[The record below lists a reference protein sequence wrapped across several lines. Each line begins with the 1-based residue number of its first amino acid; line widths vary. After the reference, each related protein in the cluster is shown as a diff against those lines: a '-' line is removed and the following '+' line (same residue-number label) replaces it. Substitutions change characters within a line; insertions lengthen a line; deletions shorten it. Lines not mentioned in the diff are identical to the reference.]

1 MSLVRV
7 SAVRIDSIL
16 RNRRI
21 TPDDLDVRLGLN
33 LRVADLVAED
43 QNIDLDDLEALASL
57 LKRPWP
63 YLLIDDP
70 EPPPATGQDHRT
82 VANQAVGVTPEL
94 VAELEAAS
102 EMLDAAIE
110 LFPDDV
116 IQLPAVRIDVDV
128 PVETAG
134 EYVRGALA
142 VTLDQQAAAK
152 DGYAALRLWVEALHR
167 QRIYV
172 AQRRLEDPTVRAF
185 SLRRDQHCMVVV
197 DTQDTP
203 YARLFSIVHEYVH
216 VLMRATGLC
225 DLDDHATIERFCN
238 AVAGAALL
246 PAELLADARTH
257 PWGHDDT
264 EDDAALRLLSRH
276 VHVSQAALL
285 IRMKDLGYITQTRFD
300 MLDGRRQ
307 TRRTESKDGGSYYPS
322 QINRVGRRF
331 AGEVLTSLDSGRL
344 ARQDAAALLGVA
356 EHNVARYRAE
366 FAAGSGR

>member
-21 TPDDLDVRLGLN
+21 APGDLDARLGHN

-43 QNIDLDDLEALASL
+43 QDIELADLEALASL

-63 YLLIDDP
+63 YLVIDDP
-70 EPPPATGQDHRT
+70 EPPPSTGQDHRT
-82 VANQAVGVTPEL
+82 VANQAAGITPEL
-94 VAELEAAS
+94 VSELEAAA
-102 EMLDAAIE
+102 EMLEAAVE

-116 IQLPAVRIDVDV
+116 VQLPALRIDVAV

-134 EYVRGALA
+134 ERVRTALR
-142 VTLDQQAAAK
+142 VTVDEQRAAK
-152 DGYAALRLWVEALHR
+152 DEYTALRLWVEALHR
-167 QRIYV
+167 QCIYV

-216 VLMRATGLC
+216 IVMRATGLC
-225 DLDDHATIERFCN
+225 DLDDQATIERFCN

-246 PAELLADARTH
+246 PPELLADARTH
-257 PWGHDDT
+257 PWGRDDT
-264 EDDAALRLLSRH
+264 EDDATLRLLSRH

-285 IRMKDLGYITQTRFD
+285 IRMRDLGYITQIRFD
-300 MLDGRRQ
+300 VLDGRRQ
-307 TRRTESKDGGSYYPS
+307 ARRPDTREGGSYYPS
-322 QINRVGRRF
+322 QINKVGRRF

-344 ARQDAAALLGVA
+344 ARQDAAALLGIA

-366 FAAGSGR
+366 FAAGSGV

>member
-1 MSLVRV
+1 MSLARV
-7 SAVRIDSIL
+7 SAVRINSIL

-21 TPDDLDVRLGLN
+21 TPGDLDVRLGRN
-33 LRVADLVAED
+33 IRVADLVVED
-43 QNIDLDDLEALASL
+43 QDIDLDDLEALASL

-82 VANQAVGVTPEL
+82 VANQAAGISPEL
-94 VAELEAAS
+94 VTELEAAA

-116 IQLPAVRIDVDV
+116 VQLPAVRIDVDV

-134 EYVRGALA
+134 ERVRAALC
-142 VTLDQQAAAK
+142 VSIDEQRAAK
-152 DGYAALRLWVEALHR
+152 DEYAALRLWVEALHR
-167 QRIYV
+167 QCIYV

-185 SLRRDQHCMVVV
+185 SLRREQHCIVVV

-203 YARLFSIVHEYVH
+203 YARLFSVVHEYVH
-216 VLMRATGLC
+216 VVMRATGLC

-246 PAELLADARTH
+246 PSELLVDARSH
-257 PWGHDDT
+257 PWGRDDT
-264 EDDAALRLLSRH
+264 EDDATLRLLSRH

-285 IRMKDLGYITQTRFD
+285 IRMKDLGTSP
-300 MLDGRRQ
+300 RRGS
-307 TRRTESKDGGSYYPS
+307 TCSTDAARHAVESKDGGSYYPS
-322 QINRVGRRF
+322 QINKVGRRF

-356 EHNVARYRAE
+356 EHNVARYRE
-366 FAAGSGR
+366 EYAARSGR

>member
-1 MSLVRV
+1 
-7 SAVRIDSIL
+7 VRIESIL

-21 TPDDLDVRLGLN
+21 TPSDLEARLGRR
-33 LRVADLVAED
+33 LRVADLVAQD
-43 QNIDLDDLEALASL
+43 RDIDLGDLEALASL

-63 YLLIDDP
+63 YFLIDDP

-82 VANQAVGVTPEL
+82 VANQLAGVTPEL
-94 VAELEAAS
+94 AAELEAAS

-110 LFPDDV
+110 LFPGDRV
-116 IQLPAVRIDVDV
+116 QLPTVRIDVDV
-128 PVETAG
+128 PIETAG
-134 EYVRGALA
+134 ERVRSALA
-142 VTLDQQAAAK
+142 VAVDRQLAAK
-152 DGYAALRLWVEALHR
+152 DEYAALRLWVEAVHR
-167 QRIYV
+167 QCIYV

-185 SLRRDQHCMVVV
+185 SLRRDQHCMLVV

-203 YARLFSIVHEYVH
+203 YARVFSIIHEYVH
-216 VLMRATGLC
+216 VVMRATGLC

-238 AVAGAALL
+238 AVAAAALL
-246 PAELLADARTH
+246 PPGVLADSRTH
-257 PWGHDDT
+257 PWGRDDS
-264 EDDAALRLLSRH
+264 EDDATLRRLSRH
-276 VHVSQAALL
+276 AHVSQAALL

-307 TRRTESKDGGSYYPS
+307 TRRSEPKDGGSYYPS

-331 AGEVLTSLDSGRL
+331 AGEVLASLDSGRL

-356 EHNVARYRAE
+356 EHNMARYRAE